1 MNYKTLLLPI
11 VITAISSTG
20 CQTNQTGNIKSSNSD
35 GTRQINNVHWD
46 KTGGYFKIPNIDEIS
61 ENHTNI
67 IFLRSPSLSLS
78 NNKFVDFEDSVV
90 VGVDDFFQVS
100 LQPGQ
105 YSIVPTCAGN
115 TNLSAEYTG
124 NKNNYLKHPSLQV
137 SLQPKQNYYFQVV
150 TSPKGSKPIIQSIS
164 QTQALNLLNN
174 SMQQTHQISR
184 VIANACE
191 VSKLPQPSPK
201 IKPTV
206 PSDIQIN
213 TPIQLDVLFDFDSA
227 QIKTGYHN
235 KINALAEFLKQNP
248 KAVVFLASHTDSKGT
263 SAYNLKLSQARAE
276 SVKQLLIQNYGIE
289 AIRVTSKGFGETQPI
304 DSNDTEQGRQNNR
317 RVEATVS
324 Y

>member
-1 MNYKTLLLPI
+1 MKYKALLLPL
-11 VITAISSTG
+11 VITTIILTG
-20 CQTNQTGNIKSSNSD
+20 CQTSSIGIIKSSNSD
-35 GTRQINNVHWD
+35 GTRQINNVNWD
-46 KTGGYFKIPNIDEIS
+46 KTGGYFEIPKIDELPD
-61 ENHTNI
+61 NHTNV
-67 IFLRSPSLSLS
+67 IFLRNPNSRSLNSGI
-78 NNKFVDFEDSVV
+78 VGFEDSVV
-90 VGVDDFFQVS
+90 VGVDDFFHVS

-137 SLQPKQNYYFQVV
+137 RLQPKQNYYFQVV
-150 TSPKGSKPIIQSIS
+150 TSPNGSKPIIESIS
-164 QTQALNLLNN
+164 QTQALNLLN
-174 SMQQTHQISR
+174 SSIKQTHQISR
-184 VIANACE
+184 VISNSCE
-191 VSKLPQPSPK
+191 VSKLPQPAHN
-201 IKPTV
+201 IKPTES
-206 PSDIQIN
+206 SDIQIN

-248 KAVVFLASHTDSKGT
+248 NAVVFLASHTDSKGT

-289 AIRVTSKGFGETQPI
+289 AIRITSKGLGETQPI